1 MAQKT
6 LKQLL
11 GSSGEREQVDLN
23 LDEATFRA
31 PNVAAGQYSVQVQ
44 QTLRADQTQAG
55 QLANALGRYAGPIAR
70 QYQGIE
76 QQRQEEYAQVASLL
90 TPEQAKA
97 VAAGDIEP
105 LREQFKQTADKL
117 DSAQRK
123 KFLKFVENPN
133 NYIRASRVLGKKVA
147 SFVETD
153 LIENKDK
160 FIQSETDISTQ
171 MQETIQTI
179 ASSKDYNLTGFA
191 LEGFMEKANN
201 IAERYTPRLIE
212 EQDDYKEEQYIA
224 NGIDSLA
231 QTAKNGDFESFVSDF
246 NETFNASTPAEQ
258 AAHLSSAVSLVSSV
272 DPLQAQ
278 ALVGFI
284 EDKLIFGN
292 QAAVSEG
299 VINDLNEQIEQ
310 QIVSRNEFENR
321 QKAALK
327 QETNKNV
334 ANALLQIQN
343 GDPVEPFFIKLFNGE
358 DLEVNID
365 GVTSAKDLYERL
377 AKTVYSSEMAS
388 DADKAVYSTE
398 FLSAANEIALKEETR
413 NTSLGADNAVKEV
426 TRALEANIA
435 GVNMFDLDAVGI
447 QEQADEFNEQLREGI
462 DAIYADP
469 SLNDG
474 QKVNRSASFIRQQT
488 AERLRDLEARVT
500 EEKMTQFV
508 DNAVSDARLKPN
520 QAFVNDLERDI
531 LEGISLGFTPDA
543 SQIEFAKNQAK
554 SLVEPIREEAMSILK
569 APFTSEE
576 KANISQAW
584 IDRQAKIEELKD
596 SVDYETALN
605 LYNQQQEE
613 EKRQQEEKSQQ
624 EEKRKQGKT
633 IIEKFFGTQ
642 ESERYNLNYDGDLG
656 DSPNGYQ
663 KDGILFHPDGQNYKG
678 KYPSGILYNKGVT
691 ENSKYRKLADQV
703 EPLRNKLIEQIEGT
717 RRVIVSDPKDKR
729 LTISYTGEKYMKSLY
744 GQRTV
749 INGEPAVTANE
760 IRSGMLEGKIP
771 FDTTKIKL
779 DVMPILS
786 PDMINNPDEYEDVIL
801 DYASALNVPKEKIG
815 SFLFKQAQALSSRG
829 IIFKTNTN
837 TKKED

>member
-1 MAQKT
+1 MAQKN

-76 QQRQEEYAQVASLL
+76 QQRQEEYAQVAGLL

-97 VAAGDIEP
+97 VAAGDIEQF
-105 LREQFKQTADKL
+105 REQFKQTADKL

-133 NYIRASRVLGKKVA
+133 NYIRASRVLGQKVA

-179 ASSKDYNLTGFA
+179 ASSEDYNLTGYA
-191 LEGFMEKANN
+191 LEGFMEKANT

-231 QTAKNGDFESFVSDF
+231 QTANNGDFESFVTDF
-246 NETFNASTPAEQ
+246 TETFNAYTPAEQ
-258 AAHLSSAVSLVSSV
+258 AAHLSSAVSLVSNK

-310 QIVSRNEFENR
+310 QIVLRNEFENR
-321 QKAALK
+321 QKAVLR

-334 ANALLQIQN
+334 ANAVLQIQN
-343 GDPVEPFFIKLFNGE
+343 GDPVEPFSIKLFNGE
-358 DLEVNID
+358 DLEVNTD

-413 NTSLGADNAVKEV
+413 NTSLGVDSAVKEV

-462 DAIYADP
+462 DSIYADP

-520 QAFVNDLERDI
+520 QAFVNGLERDI

-543 SQIEFAKNQAK
+543 SQIEFSKNQAK
-554 SLVEPIREEAMSILK
+554 DLVAPIREEALSILR
-569 APFTSEE
+569 APFTPEE

-584 IDRQAKIEELKD
+584 IDRQAKVEELKN
-596 SVDYETALN
+596 SVSYKTAIDA
-605 LYNQQQEE
+605 YNTQQEE
-613 EKRQQEEKSQQ
+613 ATKVAEEA
-624 EEKRKQGKT
+624 KT
-633 IIEKFFGTQ
+633 DKEAPAAPVLVVNPDI
-642 ESERYNLNYDGDLG
+642 DLG
-656 DSPNGYQ
+656 AVVTPKRRRTGGQSLVEKAYYKRNSVMRRLNRRNDKINDELQSAQETHRTLKNHYRNYNMRVTPAELEKLQNSWLVSGDS
-663 KDGILFHPDGQNYKG
+663 
-678 KYPSGILYNKGVT
+678 LYDDYTARRVLVENKPAISLD
-691 ENSKYRKLADQV
+691 E
-703 EPLRNKLIEQIEGT
+703 LREGT
-717 RRVIVSDPKDKR
+717 VDGAFSFNIDR
-729 LTISYTGEKYMKSLY
+729 LTPE
-744 GQRTV
+744 
-749 INGEPAVTANE
+749 TAA
-760 IRSGMLEGKIP
+760 
-771 FDTTKIKL
+771 
-779 DVMPILS
+779 VMPILS
-786 PDMINNPDEYEDVIL
+786 AEMIASQFKGEDTYDDEIRQ
-801 DYASALNVPKEKIG
+801 YAEALNINTSDENEL
-815 SFLFKQAQALSSRG
+815 SRFLTRQAKVFQDKYG
-829 IIFKTNTN
+829 IPFFIDNK
-837 TKKED
+837 

>member
-1 MAQKT
+1 MAQQN
-6 LKQLL
+6 LKRLL
-11 GSSGEREQVDLN
+11 GSSGKREQVDLN

-133 NYIRASRVLGKKVA
+133 NYIRASRVLGQKVA

-231 QTAKNGDFESFVSDF
+231 QTANNGDFESFVSDF
-246 NETFNASTPAEQ
+246 TETFNAYTPAEQ
-258 AAHLSSAVSLVSSV
+258 SAHLSSVVSLVSRV

-292 QAAVSEG
+292 QAAVAEG
-299 VINDLNEQIEQ
+299 LINDLNEQIEQ

-321 QKAALK
+321 QKAVLK

-358 DLEVNID
+358 DLEVNTD
-365 GVTSAKDLYERL
+365 GVTSTKDLYERL

-413 NTSLGADNAVKEV
+413 NTSLGVDSALKEV

-508 DNAVSDARLKPN
+508 DNAVSDALLKPN
-520 QAFVNDLERDI
+520 QAFVNGLERDI
-531 LEGISLGFTPDA
+531 REEISQGFPDSTHA
-543 SQIEFAKNQAK
+543 EFAKEQAK
-554 SLVEPIREEAMSILK
+554 ALVEPIREEAVSILK
-569 APFTSEE
+569 APFTPEE

-584 IDRQAKIEELKD
+584 IDRKAKVEELKN
-596 SVDYETALN
+596 SVSYKTA
-605 LYNQQQEE
+605 
-613 EKRQQEEKSQQ
+613 
-624 EEKRKQGKT
+624 
-633 IIEKFFGTQ
+633 I
-642 ESERYNLNYDGDLG
+642 D
-656 DSPNGYQ
+656 
-663 KDGILFHPDGQNYKG
+663 
-678 KYPSGILYNKGVT
+678 LYNKQT
-691 ENSKYRKLADQV
+691 EEEQKV
-703 EPLRNKLIEQIEGT
+703 EPTKEEKEAPKLVVNPDIDLGKPASQKGKRRVGPMTSLDIANAKRNNVMARLNKRNEEIDAKLQSAQERHRNLKNFYRNYNIQATPAELEKLKNSWQKVNDSLYDDYTARRVLVENKPAISLDELREGT
-717 RRVIVSDPKDKR
+717 VDGAFSFNIDR
-729 LTISYTGEKYMKSLY
+729 LTPE
-744 GQRTV
+744 
-749 INGEPAVTANE
+749 TAA
-760 IRSGMLEGKIP
+760 
-771 FDTTKIKL
+771 
-779 DVMPILS
+779 VMPILS
-786 PDMINNPDEYEDVIL
+786 AEMIVSQIKGEDTYDDEIRQ
-801 DYASALNVPKEKIG
+801 YAEALNINTSDENEL
-815 SFLFKQAQALSSRG
+815 SRFLTRQAKVFQDKYG
-829 IIFKTNTN
+829 IPFFR
-837 TKKED
+837 

>member
-76 QQRQEEYAQVASLL
+76 QQRQEEYAQVAGLL

-231 QTAKNGDFESFVSDF
+231 QTANNGDFESFVSDF
-246 NETFNASTPAEQ
+246 TETFNAYTPAEQ
-258 AAHLSSAVSLVSSV
+258 SAHLSSVVSLVSRV

-292 QAAVSEG
+292 QAAVAEG
-299 VINDLNEQIEQ
+299 LINDLNEQIEQ

-321 QKAALK
+321 QKAVLK

-343 GDPVEPFFIKLFNGE
+343 GDPVEPFFIKLFNRE
-358 DLEVNID
+358 DLEVNTD

-413 NTSLGADNAVKEV
+413 NTSLGVDSALKEV

-508 DNAVSDARLKPN
+508 DNAVSDALLKPN
-520 QAFVNDLERDI
+520 QAFVNGLERDI
-531 LEGISLGFTPDA
+531 REEISQGFPDSTHA
-543 SQIEFAKNQAK
+543 EFAKEQAK
-554 SLVEPIREEAMSILK
+554 ALVEPIREEAVSILK
-569 APFTSEE
+569 APFTPEE

-584 IDRQAKIEELKD
+584 IDRKAKVEELKN
-596 SVDYETALN
+596 SVSYKTA
-605 LYNQQQEE
+605 
-613 EKRQQEEKSQQ
+613 
-624 EEKRKQGKT
+624 
-633 IIEKFFGTQ
+633 I
-642 ESERYNLNYDGDLG
+642 D
-656 DSPNGYQ
+656 
-663 KDGILFHPDGQNYKG
+663 
-678 KYPSGILYNKGVT
+678 LYNKQT
-691 ENSKYRKLADQV
+691 EEEQKV
-703 EPLRNKLIEQIEGT
+703 EPTKEEKEAPKLVVNPDIDLGKPASQKGKRRVGPMTSLDIANAKRNNVMARLNKRNEEIDAKLQSAQERHRNLKNFYRNYNIQATPAELEKLKNSWQKVNDSLYDDYTARRVLVENKPAISLDELREGT
-717 RRVIVSDPKDKR
+717 VDGAFSFNIDR
-729 LTISYTGEKYMKSLY
+729 LTPE
-744 GQRTV
+744 
-749 INGEPAVTANE
+749 TAA
-760 IRSGMLEGKIP
+760 
-771 FDTTKIKL
+771 
-779 DVMPILS
+779 VMPILS
-786 PDMINNPDEYEDVIL
+786 AEMIVSQIKGEDTYDDEIRQ
-801 DYASALNVPKEKIG
+801 YAEALNINTSDENEL
-815 SFLFKQAQALSSRG
+815 SRFLTRQAKVFQDKYG
-829 IIFKTNTN
+829 IPFFR
-837 TKKED
+837 

>member
-55 QLANALGRYAGPIAR
+55 QLANALGRFAGPIAR

-76 QQRQEEYAQVASLL
+76 QQRQEEYAQVAGLL

-97 VAAGDIEP
+97 VAAGNIEP

-258 AAHLSSAVSLVSSV
+258 TAHLSSAVSLVSSV

-321 QKAALK
+321 QKAVLK

-358 DLEVNID
+358 DLEVNTD
-365 GVTSAKDLYERL
+365 GVTSTKDLYERL

-508 DNAVSDARLKPN
+508 DNAVSDALLKPN
-520 QAFVNDLERDI
+520 QAFVNGLERDI
-531 LEGISLGFTPDA
+531 REEISQGFPDSTHA
-543 SQIEFAKNQAK
+543 EFAKEQAK
-554 SLVEPIREEAMSILK
+554 ALVEPIREEAVSILK
-569 APFTSEE
+569 APFTPEE

-584 IDRQAKIEELKD
+584 IDRKAKVEELKN
-596 SVDYETALN
+596 SVSYKTA
-605 LYNQQQEE
+605 
-613 EKRQQEEKSQQ
+613 
-624 EEKRKQGKT
+624 
-633 IIEKFFGTQ
+633 I
-642 ESERYNLNYDGDLG
+642 D
-656 DSPNGYQ
+656 
-663 KDGILFHPDGQNYKG
+663 
-678 KYPSGILYNKGVT
+678 LYNKQT
-691 ENSKYRKLADQV
+691 EEEQKV
-703 EPLRNKLIEQIEGT
+703 EPTKEEKEAPKLVVNPDIDLGKPASQKGKRRVGPMTSLDIANAKRNNVMARLNKKNEEIDAKLQSAQETHRTLKNHYRNYNMRVTPAELEKLQNSWQVIGDSLYDDYTARRVLVENKPAISLDELREGT
-717 RRVIVSDPKDKR
+717 VDGAFSFNIDR
-729 LTISYTGEKYMKSLY
+729 LTPE
-744 GQRTV
+744 
-749 INGEPAVTANE
+749 TAA
-760 IRSGMLEGKIP
+760 
-771 FDTTKIKL
+771 
-779 DVMPILS
+779 VMPILS
-786 PDMINNPDEYEDVIL
+786 AEMIASQIKGEDTYDDEIRQ
-801 DYASALNVPKEKIG
+801 YAEALNINTSDENEL
-815 SFLFKQAQALSSRG
+815 SRFLTRQAKVFQDKYG
-829 IIFKTNTN
+829 IPFFIDNK
-837 TKKED
+837 